1 MINYQDFMNNGQSQ
15 MPPMMDSVRDELGN
29 TLRSVRDTLA
39 ISFQTLN
46 LTLSSINNTMR
57 SISSNMSASSIGGFM
72 GRRDP
77 SMIPAG
83 VHPSSFLG
91 SMSTPMSQAIGGSS
105 TLDLMTMRK
114 PFNVSPYEW
123 AQQSERELGYRGM
136 GFGTDMAIGVAGLG
150 VAAAAYRPIEN
161 RIFRAADRMGP
172 RVGGAFRSMPGRLA
186 TGFGV
191 MAGVDMALSPIT
203 GAMGEAADSYIQDVS
218 AFRRMSPR
226 FSNEFSLQQSQQAA
240 KGVRHLAYNELM
252 NSGFND
258 TKLGLEGYRAVAMQ
272 GMQMNLFQGN
282 SPDELVSQV
291 EKAAKVVKF
300 LTGIMGNKD
309 VTETMATL
317 GQLKSMGVNGIK
329 DVDYVMKLGKDAFAK
344 GRAMGVQPGQLLNQS
359 IQAASG
365 IYGQYGLP
373 SFGGVA
379 PMMQNISLV
388 HALEKSRFFSAGEIA
403 AGGGH
408 QGIARSYAGSMASMM
423 ANPQIGGVMLAAGMS
438 PGGHFNQD
446 MFNQAMKGN
455 GMSLVN
461 SGAMNLLG
469 GGPFAMMKF
478 RMNSTRMQE
487 EMMKNGG
494 GERAMEMAMKKYM
507 DMMPLAG
514 QGSYDDQQAFYATQF
529 MQMTGNNDPMAAKLF
544 AMKAMNPN
552 FTNTSGEQNAIKG
565 ANAARFRSNHSVL
578 APYRRAA
585 EGVARI
591 PGMIKYGIDKAVQP
605 VADWF
610 GVQLDAEGSSLNGGL
625 NAGDLGPYAARN
637 MEVLRSTMPGKFTER
652 DPRMMTRGEI
662 AGLESED
669 RVHGVE
675 AESDNFWGRTPY
687 ENMKKAYGYFT
698 SNSDDYNR
706 GQQIHHAADKWYYN
720 YGENVKGT
728 YAEELNKG
736 GYKEYYN
743 KLDGSNGAEGFEKD
757 FKEFASK
764 NSDYQGKAG
773 LNYLTSLR
781 KDEIQA
787 NTRNYK
793 NRVTDDGTLAG
804 TNYSADRATMQIN
817 LSKGMYKDAA
827 KAAGMS
833 QLEYGH
839 AQLNQKWKGNS
850 EYESDVSSQFGLMK
864 DGGDIARKA
873 VLMDKS
879 LNAAGFA
886 KGSQDASIDI
896 SAQQESYDKLS
907 KAGIDPNQLARG
919 ISDAKDPGALSKD
932 IKNIAEAIS
941 QGKGN
946 TSLVIETDS
955 LKYLGQDL
963 ADGKFDSLKGTP
975 PEEIEKMIKQGALRQ
990 YTKAGADNLSNVE
1003 GISQETSLKVL
1014 DEVAK
1019 GNYSGAYDA
1028 LSADNKGRGDHNA
1041 LMKKTLNYMKG
1052 DLKGKSA
1059 EEVKKFYTE
1068 TWGENIDFSKIDG
1081 ANGEDVAKQAFSM
1094 VATNAE
1100 GTDAGAKDVADKEKV
1115 SYYADGNAIRV
1126 KMDSPI
1132 DKIRE
1137 YWNSITSGKK

>member
-57 SISSNMSASSIGGFM
+57 SISSNMATSSIGGFM

-91 SMSTPMSQAIGGSS
+91 SMSSPMAQAIGGAS

-161 RIFRAADRMGP
+161 RVFRAADRMGP

-203 GAMGEAADSYIQDVS
+203 GAMGEAADGYIQDVS

-226 FSNEFSLQQSQQAA
+226 FSSEFSLQQSQQEA
-240 KGVRHLAYNELM
+240 KGIRGLAYNELM
-252 NSGFND
+252 HSGFND
-258 TKLGLEGYRAVAMQ
+258 SKLGLDGYRAVAMQ

-300 LTGIMGNKD
+300 LTGVMGNKD

-317 GQLKSMGVNGIK
+317 GQLKTMGVNGVK
-329 DVDYVMKLGKDAFAK
+329 DMDYIMKLGKDAFAK
-344 GRAMGVQPGQLLNQS
+344 GRSMGVQPGQLLNQS

-423 ANPQIGGVMLAAGMS
+423 ANPQIGGVMLAAGMT
-438 PGGHFNQD
+438 PGGHFNQG
-446 MFNQAMKGN
+446 MFNQAMQGN
-455 GMSLVN
+455 GMGLVN

-469 GGPFAMMKF
+469 GGPFAMMKY

-494 GERAMEMAMKKYM
+494 GERMMEMAMKKYM

-514 QGSYDDQQAFYATQF
+514 QGSYEDKQAFYATQF

-552 FTNTSGEQNAIKG
+552 FTNTSGEANAIRG
-565 ANAARFRSNHSVL
+565 ANNARFRSNHSPL

-585 EGVARI
+585 EGIARI

-610 GVQLDAEGSSLNGGL
+610 GIQLDGEGDSVNGGL
-625 NAGDLGPYAARN
+625 NAGDLGPYAGRN
-637 MEVLRSTMPGKFTER
+637 MAALRASMPDKFIGR
-652 DPRMMTRGEI
+652 DPKSLTRGEI

-669 RVHGVE
+669 RIHGTE
-675 AESDNFWGRTPY
+675 AESDNFFGRTIY
-687 ENMKKAYGYFT
+687 ENARKGYEALT
-698 SNSDDYNR
+698 TNGEDYSR
-706 GQQIHHAADKWYYN
+706 GQAMHHAADKWYYK
-720 YGENVKGT
+720 YGEGAKGT
-728 YAEELNKG
+728 YAEALNRG
-736 GYKEYYN
+736 DYKEFYN
-743 KLDGSNGAEGFEKD
+743 KIDGDKGAEGFEKD
-757 FKEFASK
+757 FKEFTSK
-764 NSDYQGKAG
+764 NSDYMSKAG
-773 LNYLTSLR
+773 LKFLTAKR
-781 KDEIQA
+781 KDAILSAASGYQ
-787 NTRNYK
+787 NK
-793 NRVTDDGTLAG
+793 VGDDGTLGGVSYA
-804 TNYSADRATMQIN
+804 ADKAAMQRN
-817 LSKGMYKDAA
+817 LGEGKYKAAA

-833 QLEYGH
+833 EFEYAH
-839 AQLNQKWKGNS
+839 AQINQKWKGNS
-850 EYESDVSSQFGLMK
+850 EYENDVESKLGIAGKIGK
-864 DGGDIARKA
+864 DTLDLS
-873 VLMDKS
+873 VLLDKS
-879 LNAAGFA
+879 INKEGFE
-886 KGSQDASIDI
+886 KGSQDASVEI
-896 SAQQESYDKLS
+896 SEQKDAYDKVKGYGVDVGQLS
-907 KAGIDPNQLARG
+907 KG
-919 ISDAKDPGALSKD
+919 ISDAKDPQKMLED
-932 IKNIAEAIS
+932 IDNIAKAMSE
-941 QGKGN
+941 GKGN
-946 TSLVIETDS
+946 SNLVIQSES
-955 LKYLGQDL
+955 LKFMNQEL
-963 ADGKFDSLKGTP
+963 ADGKYADAKGKDPAELAKQLKQAAMRKYSEGIADS
-975 PEEIEKMIKQGALRQ
+975 MA
-990 YTKAGADNLSNVE
+990 NVE
-1003 GISQETSLKVL
+1003 GISKETSMSVS
-1014 DEVAK
+1014 DEITK

-1028 LSADNKGRGDHNA
+1028 LAADNKGRGDHNA
-1041 LMKKTLNYMKG
+1041 MMKEVLQYGKG
-1052 DLKGKSA
+1052 GFDGKSA
-1059 EEVKKFYTE
+1059 EDVKKFIFDKTGKDLSDVQGSAKEVYDVGLSRAMQADQTE
-1068 TWGENIDFSKIDG
+1068 
-1081 ANGEDVAKQAFSM
+1081 
-1094 VATNAE
+1094 
-1100 GTDAGAKDVADKEKV
+1100 AGQKDMADKEKM

-1126 KMDSPI
+1126 KMESPI

-1137 YWNSITSGKK
+1137 FWNDNKPGKK